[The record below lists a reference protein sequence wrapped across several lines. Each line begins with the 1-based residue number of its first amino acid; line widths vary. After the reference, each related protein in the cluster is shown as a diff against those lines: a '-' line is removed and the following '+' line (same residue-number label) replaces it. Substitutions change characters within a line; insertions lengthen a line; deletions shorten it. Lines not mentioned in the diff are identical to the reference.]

1 MKTGQLTLFG
11 RLPKADKPWQP
22 RAIRC
27 RACLRETADLVKGV
41 CTDRA
46 ACEERQPALFSP

>member
-22 RAIRC
+22 RAIWC